1 MTSPCVT
8 SGVIMG
14 ANADATAAEI
24 DQLGVGSIAPG
35 LAQLAITLAESV
47 DKGGNQTALAN
58 VGRELRTAMET
69 LRKLAPPKVEN
80 DDVDQ
85 LLHQGKERRVRAR
98 RT

>member
-1 MTSPCVT
+1 
-8 SGVIMG
+8 MG